1 MQSRSSQL
9 HCNLELAIDFQCCMM
24 ASMLFFGLDI
34 LSKSRHISIKC
45 CAYASASCCRSE
57 RRVDFTSVRVSTQAL
72 LTVPTRASPNTR
84 APLNTTSIIL
94 PHSLTCA
101 FAKAAILPER
111 VLNHLSQCLYN
122 QAPDLFCRVP
132 PHSFTQSWLPR
143 GSRIPSYGSSIN
155 IALATHSVHHVE

>member
-1 MQSRSSQL
+1 VQSRSSQL
-9 HCNLELAIDFQCCMM
+9 HCNLQLAIDCQCCMM
-24 ASMLFFGLDI
+24 VSMPFFGLDI
-34 LSKSRHISIKC
+34 LSKSRHTSIKC
-45 CAYASASCCRSE
+45 CAYASASCCWSE

-155 IALATHSVHHVE
+155 IALATHSVHHVG